1 MGAEH
6 DPQAPWNQS
15 DPEPRQYD
23 CEVTVTLQKTMP
35 VNTVNYIEEAP
46 EYPDYFGGV
55 DLSEVNWEDEYR
67 EQYYSVPTLLE
78 KMADMLE
85 ALTKD
90 ADKRTR
96 SDAMELIEEARGW
109 EVYETEVTEA

>member
-46 EYPDYFGGV
+46 EFPDYFGGV

-67 EQYYSVPTLLE
+67 ESSTIPCLRYWRRWPTCWRL
-78 KMADMLE
+78 
-85 ALTKD
+85 
-90 ADKRTR
+90 
-96 SDAMELIEEARGW
+96 
-109 EVYETEVTEA
+109 

>member
-6 DPQAPWNQS
+6 DPRAPWNQH

-23 CEVTVTLQKTMP
+23 CEVTVTLYKTMP
-35 VNTVNYIEEAP
+35 VNTMNYIEEAP
-46 EYPDYFGGV
+46 EYPDYLGGV
-55 DLSEVNWEDEYR
+55 DLSEVDWEEEYR
-67 EQYYSVPTLLE
+67 DQYYSVPTLLE

-96 SDAMELIEEARGW
+96 RDAMELIEEARGW